1 MKFKDIIAISKL
13 PGLYEMITAKTNGA
27 IVRSLQ
33 DGKTQFVSSR
43 MHNFSPLDK
52 ISVYT
57 TDTDSELL
65 EVVIKKIQEYEAANA
80 GAVLPSHKDNPD
92 VIRNFLTT
100 VLPNAD
106 HSRIYVS
113 DIQKLIRWYELL
125 KTIELTFEEESISAI
140 PENSETN
147 PETTNREEVAEE

>member
-147 PETTNREEVAEE
+147 PETTNQEEVAEE

>member
-125 KTIELTFEEESISAI
+125 KTIELTFEEESNSAI